1 MSKRVTLTI
10 PGEPI
15 GWGRP
20 TPVARLN
27 AAGEPFVMMVTQEQ
41 TRQAKAAVLAAF
53 RRKYPNHK
61 PWTGPVLLRFTAIF
75 ETPRSF
81 NKALREAAARGVLYA
96 TKKPDKDNIEK
107 LIKDALNGV
116 VYADDQQVMGGG
128 IKRYGSPGRV
138 EISFEPLDAADVPPV
153 PGQIRAERAQQ
164 AALPLTPGKRPR
176 TNAPKAQS
184 DKAVLAAS
192 PKVLPD
198 LSAWS
203 PRQRELIEAAM
214 ARDERTKRKPGT

>member
-1 MSKRVTLTI
+1 MGRKVTLTV
-10 PGEPI
+10 PGEPV

-20 TPVARLN
+20 TPVAKLN
-27 AAGEPFVMMVTQEQ
+27 GEGVPFVMMVTQEQ
-41 TRQAKAAVLAAF
+41 TRTAKAQVRRLF
-53 RRKYPNHK
+53 REKYPEHR
-61 PWTGPVLLRFTAIF
+61 PWTGPVLLRFTAVF

-81 NKALREAAARGVLYA
+81 NKALREAAARGTLYA

-138 EISFEPLDAADVPPV
+138 EISFETLESPDVPPT

-164 AALPLTPGKRPR
+164 AALPLEAPR
-176 TNAPKAQS
+176 GRSAKATKS
-184 DKAVLAAS
+184 VSRAGL
-192 PKVLPD
+192 KVAPD
-198 LSAWS
+198 LSQWS
-203 PRQRELIEAAM
+203 PHQRKLIEAAM
-214 ARDERTKRKPGT
+214 ARDEAALRDREK